1 MGPKTSI
8 LGASGFTGGELLR
21 LLVGHP
27 VLEVDIVAAAA
38 SAGRRVTEVHPHLR
52 GSVDQKLIEIDSAV
66 TERVDVCFSCLPRGA
81 LPKYVN
87 SIDAGLVVDL
97 ADDFR
102 GTPGW
107 TYAIPELNRDSLTGA
122 TRIAN
127 PGCYPTAVL
136 LALVPFARAGVI
148 SGPVVVD
155 ALSGTSGA
163 GRKSEDAL
171 SLSAMSGDARA
182 YAEVP
187 HRHVAEM
194 ERELERLGG
203 LDARVSFT
211 PHLIPISR
219 GLLVTAR
226 AALGAELDDAGAL
239 AILEGAYSEEPLI
252 DVLPDWPSIKAVA
265 GSARAHVS
273 ARIDRDASWLI
284 VSCAIDN
291 LGKGAAAQAIQNVNV
306 VSRIDETAGLAG
318 VGVWP

>member
-1 MGPKTSI
+1 MGLKTSI
-8 LGASGFTGGELLR
+8 IGASGFTGGELLR

-27 VLEVDIVAAAA
+27 VLEVDVVAAAA
-38 SAGRRVTEVHPHLR
+38 SAGRRVPEVHPHLR
-52 GSVDQKLIEIDSAV
+52 GNVDHELVDIDSAV
-66 TERVDVCFSCLPRGA
+66 AERVDVCFSCLPRGA
-81 LPKYVN
+81 LPKYVD
-87 SIDAGLVVDL
+87 SIDAGLLVDL

-102 GTPGW
+102 GAPEW
-107 TYAIPELNRDSLTGA
+107 TYAIPELNRETLPGA
-122 TRIAN
+122 SRIAN

-148 SGPVVVD
+148 SSPIVVD

-163 GRKSEDAL
+163 GRKSDDAL

-194 ERELERLGG
+194 ERELGRLGD

-226 AALGAELDDAGAL
+226 AVLGVQLDDAGAL
-239 AILEGAYSEEPLI
+239 AILESGYSREPLV

-273 ARIDRDASWLI
+273 ARIDRDGGWLI
-284 VSCAIDN
+284 ASCAIDN

-306 VSRIDETAGLAG
+306 VSRVDETAGLTG